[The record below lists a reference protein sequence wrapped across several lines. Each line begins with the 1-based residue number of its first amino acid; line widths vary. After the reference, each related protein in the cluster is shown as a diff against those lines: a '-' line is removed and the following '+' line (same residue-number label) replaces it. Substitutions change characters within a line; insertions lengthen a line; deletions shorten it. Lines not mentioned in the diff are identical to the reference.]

1 MLSHMLV
8 KGMVVYTAGG
18 SQGMP
23 ITHFGAVTIKEGDK
37 PLQERARL
45 LGKRVV
51 EKAVELF
58 GK

>member
-1 MLSHMLV
+1 MLGHMLF

-23 ITHFGAVTIKEGDK
+23 ITHYGAVTIRDGDEE
-37 PLQERARL
+37 LQHRAKL
-45 LGKRVV
+45 LGKQVV

-58 GK
+58 GE